1 MSETKEKIIESVKA
15 LSEKDAIAVWSFI
28 SNGCMPSWDDVP
40 VEKPDLFDLQ
50 QFAEMK
56 NDPDCAVFV
65 SAEEAHK
72 MLGI

>member
-1 MSETKEKIIESVKA
+1 MSSIFILKWEVVVMSETKEKIIDS
-15 LSEKDAIAVWSFI
+15 
-28 SNGCMPSWDDVP
+28 CMPSWDDVP
-40 VEKPDLFDLQ
+40 VEKPDLFDIQ